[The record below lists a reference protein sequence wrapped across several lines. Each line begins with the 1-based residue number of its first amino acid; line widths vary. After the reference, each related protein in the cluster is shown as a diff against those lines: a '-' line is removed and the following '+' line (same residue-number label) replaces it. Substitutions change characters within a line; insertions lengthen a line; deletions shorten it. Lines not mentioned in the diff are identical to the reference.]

1 MNCEDFV
8 LNTQVIIYD
17 ENNFLSKIIFKKRQR
32 YVTLEDDKNISN
44 TSNKIDFEGDKNN
57 EIKVWIKRN
66 QKTLINKIKK
76 YFNLISNINSIYL
89 I

>member
-1 MNCEDFV
+1 M
-8 LNTQVIIYD
+8 IIYD

-57 EIKVWIKRN
+57 ETKV
-66 QKTLINKIKK
+66 
-76 YFNLISNINSIYL
+76 
-89 I
+89 